1 MVPGTLHFQA
11 LVPLLGCSLAG
22 AGSIFYNGYQ
32 QPYLNY
38 APASHYGNYAPA
50 SPGYY
55 GNYGNYGYN
64 ALAYQGSAPAYQGSI
79 YPSIAP
85 VAPVASVAPVAPVA
99 PYSTASQ
106 V

>member
-32 QPYLNY
+32 QPYINY
-38 APASHYGNYAPA
+38 APASL
-50 SPGYY
+50 GYY

-64 ALAYQGSAPAYQGSI
+64 ALAYQGSAPAYQGSL
-79 YPSIAP
+79 YP
-85 VAPVASVAPVAPVA
+85 SVAPVAPVA